1 MKQVIIIRKD
11 LKMRR
16 GKEIAQGSHASMAF
30 LIRKM
35 ESFGGLWEFDISP
48 STINENYIPIKDDIT
63 KWISGGQTKIT
74 LQIHSEKELMDLFE
88 VASARGLRSHY
99 ITDAGR
105 TEFKGVP
112 TITALAIGP
121 NESEEIDKIT
131 GHLKLY

>member
-1 MKQVIIIRKD
+1 MKQIIIIRKD

-16 GKEIAQGSHASMAF
+16 GKECAQASHASMAF
-30 LIRKM
+30 LLRKM
-35 ESFGGLWEFDISP
+35 ESFKGLWEFDISP
-48 STINENYIPIKDDIT
+48 PSIDENYIPIKDDIAE
-63 KWISGGQTKIT
+63 WMSGGQTKIT
-74 LQIHSEKELMDLFE
+74 LQIHSEKELMDLHE
-88 VASARGLRSHY
+88 VASARGLRSNY